1 MATFDPEA
9 LLRSL
14 TDAGVR
20 FVVIGGIAVG
30 VHGVVRGTKDVDI
43 VPDPGH
49 DNLARLAAALRALEA
64 RQIGVDTELLPNQ
77 PTEAEGLAQGGSF
90 QLETQLGQ
98 LDILQESDA
107 IPAFGDLDRDAID
120 VNYMGLA
127 LRVCSL
133 AHLRQMKR
141 AAGRPR
147 DLRDLEDLDLAHG
160 D

>member
-14 TDAGVR
+14 TDAHVR

-43 VPDPGH
+43 VPDPGP
-49 DNLARLAAALRALEA
+49 DNLERLATALRELET
-64 RQIGVDTELLPNQ
+64 RQIGVDTEFLPNQ
-77 PTEAEGLAQGGSF
+77 PTDPEGLAQGGSF
-90 QLETQLGQ
+90 QLETRLGQ

-107 IPAFGDLDRDAID
+107 VRSFAELDRDAIE
-120 VNYMGLA
+120 VHHMGLA

-133 AHLRQMKR
+133 AHLREMKR
-141 AAGRPR
+141 AAGRPQ
-147 DLRDLEDLDLAHG
+147 DLRDLEDLDIAHG
-160 D
+160 G